1 VKTSTGFAPT
11 GATHEDLI
19 LMRKT
24 VSPRVGVKAAGG
36 VRSLDGL
43 LAVMKLG
50 VTRIGATQTAAILDE
65 FRSRKAAAAEAKPAA
80 AG

>member
-1 VKTSTGFAPT
+1 
-11 GATHEDLI
+11 
-19 LMRKT
+19 
-24 VSPRVGVKAAGG
+24 

-43 LAVMKLG
+43 LAVMELG